1 MIPTLYYAIGFI
13 IYIIFN
19 IITFKTYS
27 KKDGITKKFILYIIF
42 LFYSLLAGY
51 VISFVENNSGA
62 LFSEIMVQTIVLIF
76 AGGLFLNFFYFD
88 VIKDKEEEYET
99 NHNL

>member
-13 IYIIFN
+13 VYIIFN

-27 KKDGITKKFILYIIF
+27 KKKEMTKKFVLYMIF

-51 VISFVENNSGA
+51 VISFVEKNAGA
-62 LFSEIMVQTIVLIF
+62 TFLEISVQTVILIL

-88 VIKDKEEEYET
+88 VIKDKEEEFESSQS
-99 NHNL
+99 L